1 MKAQYKGVRDITRDY
16 WASYGGWKAL
26 ISSPYVHGALLMSV
40 LAYGL
45 SSGRRWSELAVGILP
60 NVLGFSVG
68 GYAILMSFGGEKF
81 LAVLAKVEAEGVAA
95 LKGVSA
101 AFVHFVLVQTATL
114 GWALLSNGTGA
125 GPLACLHTLIKRCPR
140 CERFAASAFHWFG
153 GFLLWYS
160 LLCGVAA
167 TMGIF
172 RLARMFVAF
181 SSVESAQDAGS
192 APRPK
197 PPERPS

>member
-1 MKAQYKGVRDITRDY
+1 MPCEVIVMKVQYKGVLNISRDY

-26 ISSPYVHGALLMSV
+26 IFSPYLHCAVLISI

-45 SSGRRWSELAVGILP
+45 SDARRWSELAISILP

-81 LAVLAKVEAEGVAA
+81 LTLLAKVESDGVAA

-114 GWALLSNGTGA
+114 GWALLSMGAGA
-125 GPLACLHTLIKRCPR
+125 GP
-140 CERFAASAFHWFG
+140 
-153 GFLLWYS
+153 
-160 LLCGVAA
+160 
-167 TMGIF
+167 
-172 RLARMFVAF
+172 
-181 SSVESAQDAGS
+181 
-192 APRPK
+192 
-197 PPERPS
+197 